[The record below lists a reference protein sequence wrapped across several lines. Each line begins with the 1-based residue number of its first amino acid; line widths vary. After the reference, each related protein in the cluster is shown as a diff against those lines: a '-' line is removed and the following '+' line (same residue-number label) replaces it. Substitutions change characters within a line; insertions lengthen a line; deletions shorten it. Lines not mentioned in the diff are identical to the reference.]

1 MSLEPL
7 SKSLGTVIDER
18 LSSPL
23 ISSFVLAWSLWNYKI
38 FFVLFS
44 SRSLEYKFDTVEAHF
59 AGMNLLVNGFG
70 LPLIAAIIYLYWLP
84 IPAQLVYDQW
94 RENQRKTDDIRIKHE
109 LKERLTSEQSNA
121 IKQREFDAQT
131 KADKAD
137 ETILA
142 LRSRVDSLQEKSDEL
157 DTVKSQLQ
165 TATAQVEAIQQ
176 QLESRRELQADL
188 ELKYDQALQAK
199 HQFATDLRLK
209 MARTLTKIEGI
220 TSDLMNSSSYA
231 KLQSELIDAVG
242 GPRLLTPQ
250 MMKIISDAIST
261 LRKRHH
267 VEFLEARAKLEALLT
282 ELPDSVVGTSTT
294 LEIQDLQVPTILNGS
309 KAPSTPAS

>member
-23 ISSFVLAWSLWNYKI
+23 ISSFVLAWSLWNYKV

-84 IPAQLVYDQW
+84 KPAQLVYDQW

-121 IKQREFDAQT
+121 IKQREFEAQS
-131 KADKAD
+131 KADKAE
-137 ETILA
+137 ETILT
-142 LRSRVDSLQEKSDEL
+142 LRSRLDSVQTKVDEL
-157 DTVKSQLQ
+157 DEVKRQLQ
-165 TATAQVEAIQQ
+165 AATAQVEATQQ
-176 QLESRRELQADL
+176 QLPPSQ
-188 ELKYDQALQAK
+188 Q
-199 HQFATDLRLK
+199 
-209 MARTLTKIEGI
+209 
-220 TSDLMNSSSYA
+220 
-231 KLQSELIDAVG
+231 
-242 GPRLLTPQ
+242 LL
-250 MMKIISDAIST
+250 A
-261 LRKRHH
+261 
-267 VEFLEARAKLEALLT
+267 
-282 ELPDSVVGTSTT
+282 SVVT
-294 LEIQDLQVPTILNGS
+294 L
-309 KAPSTPAS
+309 